1 MTYFWKIFRFAKP
14 YSKYM
19 ALNIFFNVL
28 YAFFNAFS
36 FLVLMPMLEVLF
48 GENRA
53 VYTKPSF
60 SGALDFKT
68 YVSDRMS
75 FEVTRYAGEDP
86 QRALLL
92 VISLILV
99 TFLLKNLFNYIALFF
114 ITFLRNGILKDIR
127 IALYNTITKMSMAHF
142 TEKRKGD
149 LMSRVSNDV
158 TEIQYSFLS
167 IIELLIREPLT
178 ITFALI
184 MMLGISAKL
193 TLFVLLFVPFAG
205 ILISRIGKT
214 LQPKSNKVQIEV
226 GEVLAKIEETISGL
240 NIIKAFRA
248 EGSFQAKFKD
258 TNQRLFKLSN
268 SLINR
273 MNLSSPLSE
282 FLGIGVFAVLL
293 WYGGSLVLVEKQLN
307 AAAFLT
313 FLLLAYGVLT
323 PAKGISKAL
332 YSIKK
337 GNAAAARIL
346 EVLETPNP
354 IVDPV
359 KPEKMSAF
367 SKEISFNKVSF
378 AYENELVIDKLNL
391 TIPKGSSVALVGPSG
406 GGKSTIANLVPRFYD
421 VNEGSISIDGT
432 DIRQITKNDLRS
444 LMGIVTQ
451 DSILFNDTVA
461 NNLRIA
467 KPDATE
473 KELKNAAEIANAL
486 SFIEALPKG
495 FDTAIGDQGNKLSGG
510 QKQRLSIAR
519 AVLKNPEIL
528 ILDEATSALD
538 TESERLVQEALIKM
552 MKSRT
557 SLVIAHRL
565 STIQNADLIVVLQNG
580 KIAEKGIHEEL
591 IAKNGTYKKLIE
603 LQSFQKYTP

>member
-1 MTYFWKIFRFAKP
+1 MV
-14 YSKYM
+14 
-19 ALNIFFNVL
+19 LNIFFNVL

-86 QRALLL
+86 QRALIL

-114 ITFLRNGILKDIR
+114 ITFLRNGILRDIR
-127 IALYNTITKMSMAHF
+127 ISLYNTITNMSMAHF

-149 LMSRVSNDV
+149 LISRVSNDV

-178 ITFALI
+178 IAFALI
-184 MMLGISAKL
+184 MMFSISAKL

-214 LQPKSNKVQIEV
+214 LQPKSNKVQIELS
-226 GEVLAKIEETISGL
+226 EVLAKIEETISGL

-248 EGSFQAKFKD
+248 EGVFQAKFKD

-307 AAAFLT
+307 AAAFIT
-313 FLLLAYGVLT
+313 FLGLAYGVLT

-354 IVDPV
+354 IADPV

-367 SKEISFNKVSF
+367 SKKISFNKVSF

-391 TIPKGSSVALVGPSG
+391 TIPKGSSVALVGQSG

-451 DSILFNDTVA
+451 DSILFNDTIA

-495 FDTAIGDQGNKLSGG
+495 FDTTIGDQGNKLSGG

-580 KIAEKGIHEEL
+580 KIAEKGTHEEL

-603 LQSFQKYTP
+603 LQSFQ

>member
-48 GENRA
+48 GENRS

-60 SGALDFKT
+60 SGTLDFKT

-127 IALYNTITKMSMAHF
+127 IDLYNTITKMSMAHF

-178 ITFALI
+178 IAFALI
-184 MMLGISAKL
+184 MMFSISAKL

-307 AAAFLT
+307 AAAFIT
-313 FLLLAYGVLT
+313 FLGLAYGVLT

-473 KELKNAAEIANAL
+473 NELRNAAEIANAL

-580 KIAEKGIHEEL
+580 KIAEKGTHEEL

-603 LQSFQKYTP
+603 LQSFQ

>member
-60 SGALDFKT
+60 SSALDFKT

-142 TEKRKGD
+142 TDKRKGD

-178 ITFALI
+178 IVFALL
-184 MMLGISAKL
+184 MMFSISAKL

-205 ILISRIGKT
+205 ILITRIGKT
-214 LQPKSNKVQIEV
+214 LQPKSNKVQVEV

-248 EGSFQAKFKD
+248 EGSFQSKFRD

-282 FLGIGVFAVLL
+282 FLGISVFAVLL

-307 AAAFLT
+307 AAAFIT
-313 FLLLAYGVLT
+313 FLGLAYGVLT

-332 YSIKK
+332 YNIKK

-359 KPEKMSAF
+359 KPKKMSAF
-367 SKEISFNKVSF
+367 NKGVRFNEVSF
-378 AYENELVIDKLNL
+378 AYEDELVIDKLNL

-432 DIRQITKNDLRS
+432 DIRQFTKNDLRS

-495 FDTAIGDQGNKLSGG
+495 FDTSIGDQGNKLSGG

-580 KIAEKGIHEEL
+580 KIGEKGTHEEL
-591 IAKNGTYKKLIE
+591 IAKKGAYKKLIE
-603 LQSFQKYTP
+603 LQSFQ

>member
-48 GENRA
+48 GENRS

-60 SGALDFKT
+60 SGTLDFKT

-75 FEVTRYAGEDP
+75 FEVTRFAGEDP
-86 QRALLL
+86 QRALIL

-127 IALYNTITKMSMAHF
+127 IDLYNNITKMSMAHF

-178 ITFALI
+178 IAFALI
-184 MMLGISAKL
+184 MMFSISAKL
-193 TLFVLLFVPFAG
+193 TFFVLLFVPFAG

-240 NIIKAFRA
+240 NIIKAFQA
-248 EGSFQAKFKD
+248 ERSFQAKFKD

-307 AAAFLT
+307 AAAFIT
-313 FLLLAYGVLT
+313 FLGLAYGVLT

-346 EVLETPNP
+346 EVLGTPNP

-359 KPEKMSAF
+359 KPEKMSVF

-473 KELKNAAEIANAL
+473 KELNNAAKIANAL

-565 STIQNADLIVVLQNG
+565 STIQNADLIVVLQDG
-580 KIAEKGIHEEL
+580 KIAEKGTHEEL
-591 IAKNGTYKKLIE
+591 IAKNGTYNKLIE
-603 LQSFQKYTP
+603 LQSFQ

>member
-1 MTYFWKIFRFAKP
+1 MKYFWKIFGFAKP

-48 GENRA
+48 GENRV

-60 SGALDFKT
+60 SSALDFKT

-75 FEVTRYAGEDP
+75 FEVTRYAGDDP

-127 IALYNTITKMSMAHF
+127 IALYSTITKMSMAHF
-142 TEKRKGD
+142 TDKRKGD

-178 ITFALI
+178 ISFALI
-184 MMLGISAKL
+184 MMFSISAKL
-193 TLFVLLFVPFAG
+193 TFFVLLFVPFAG

-248 EGSFQAKFKD
+248 EESFQGKFKE

-307 AAAFLT
+307 AAAFIT
-313 FLLLAYGVLT
+313 FLGLAYGVLT

-346 EVLETPNP
+346 EVLEIPNP
-354 IVDPV
+354 IIDPV
-359 KPEKMSAF
+359 NPKKMTAF
-367 SKEISFNKVSF
+367 SKGVTFNKVSF
-378 AYENELVIDKLNL
+378 AYEDKTVIDKLNL

-406 GGKSTIANLVPRFYD
+406 GGKTTIANLVPRFYD
-421 VNEGSISIDGT
+421 VSEGSISIDGT
-432 DIRQITKNDLRS
+432 DIRQFTKDDLRS

-451 DSILFNDTVA
+451 DSILFNDTVG

-467 KPDATE
+467 KPNATE
-473 KELKNAAEIANAL
+473 KELKNAAEIANTL
-486 SFIEALPKG
+486 SFIKDLPKG
-495 FDTAIGDQGNKLSGG
+495 FDTVIGDQGNKLSGG

-528 ILDEATSALD
+528 ILDEATSSLD
-538 TESERLVQEALIKM
+538 TESERLVQDALIKM

-557 SLVIAHRL
+557 SVVIAHRL

-580 KIAEKGIHEEL
+580 KIAEKGTHEEL

-603 LQSFQKYTP
+603 LQSFQ

>member
-60 SGALDFKT
+60 SSALDFKT

-178 ITFALI
+178 IVFALL
-184 MMLGISAKL
+184 MMFSISAKL

-205 ILISRIGKT
+205 ILITRIGKT
-214 LQPKSNKVQIEV
+214 LQPKSNKVQVEV

-248 EGSFQAKFKD
+248 EGSFQSKFRD

-282 FLGIGVFAVLL
+282 FLGISVFAVLL

-307 AAAFLT
+307 AAAFIT
-313 FLLLAYGVLT
+313 FLGLAYGVLT

-359 KPEKMSAF
+359 KPKKMSAF
-367 SKEISFNKVSF
+367 NKGVRFNEVSF
-378 AYENELVIDKLNL
+378 AYEDELVIDKLNL

-432 DIRQITKNDLRS
+432 DIRQFTKNDLRS

-473 KELKNAAEIANAL
+473 KELRNAAEIANAL

-495 FDTAIGDQGNKLSGG
+495 FDTSIGDQGNKLSGG

-538 TESERLVQEALIKM
+538 CLLYTSPSPRDRQ
-552 MKSRT
+552 KSRMP
-557 SLVIAHRL
+557 SSA
-565 STIQNADLIVVLQNG
+565 
-580 KIAEKGIHEEL
+580 
-591 IAKNGTYKKLIE
+591 
-603 LQSFQKYTP
+603 

>member
-1 MTYFWKIFRFAKP
+1 MV
-14 YSKYM
+14 
-19 ALNIFFNVL
+19 LNIFFNVL

-86 QRALLL
+86 QRALIL

-114 ITFLRNGILKDIR
+114 ITFLRNGILRDIR
-127 IALYNTITKMSMAHF
+127 ISLYNTITNMSMAHF

-149 LMSRVSNDV
+149 LISRVSNDV

-178 ITFALI
+178 IAFALI
-184 MMLGISAKL
+184 MMFSISAKL

-214 LQPKSNKVQIEV
+214 LQPKSNKVQIELS
-226 GEVLAKIEETISGL
+226 EVLAKIEETISGL

-248 EGSFQAKFKD
+248 EGVFQAKFKD

-307 AAAFLT
+307 AAAFIT
-313 FLLLAYGVLT
+313 FLGLAYGVLT

-354 IVDPV
+354 IADPV

-451 DSILFNDTVA
+451 DSILFNDTIA

-495 FDTAIGDQGNKLSGG
+495 FDTTIGDQGNKLSGG

-580 KIAEKGIHEEL
+580 KIAEKGTHEEL

-603 LQSFQKYTP
+603 LQSFQ

>member
-1 MTYFWKIFRFAKP
+1 MTYFWKIFGFAKP

-53 VYTKPSF
+53 VYSKPSF

-75 FEVTRYAGEDP
+75 FEVTRYAGDDP

-92 VISLILV
+92 VILLILV
-99 TFLLKNLFNYIALFF
+99 TFLLKNLFNYTALFF

-178 ITFALI
+178 IAFALV
-184 MMLGISAKL
+184 MMFSISAEL

-282 FLGIGVFAVLL
+282 FLGIGVFAILL
-293 WYGGSLVLVEKQLN
+293 WYGGSLVLVENQLN
-307 AAAFLT
+307 AAAFIT
-313 FLLLAYGVLT
+313 FLGLAYGVLT

-337 GNAAAARIL
+337 GNAAAARIV

-354 IVDPV
+354 IIDPQN
-359 KPEKMSAF
+359 PAKMTAF
-367 SKEISFNKVSF
+367 NKEISFNKVFF
-378 AYENELVIDKLNL
+378 AYEDELVIDKLNL
-391 TIPKGSSVALVGPSG
+391 IIPKGSSVALVGPSG

-421 VNEGSISIDGT
+421 VREGNISIDGT
-432 DIRQITKNDLRS
+432 DIRQFTKNDLRS

-486 SFIEALPKG
+486 SFIDALPKG
-495 FDTAIGDQGNKLSGG
+495 FDTEIGDQGNKLSGG

-580 KIAEKGIHEEL
+580 KITEQGTHEEL

-603 LQSFQKYTP
+603 LQSFQ

>member
-19 ALNIFFNVL
+19 ALNIFSNVL

-48 GENRA
+48 GENRS

-86 QRALLL
+86 QRALVL

-127 IALYNTITKMSMAHF
+127 IDLYNTITKMSMAHF

-178 ITFALI
+178 IAFALI
-184 MMLGISAKL
+184 MMFSISAKL

-307 AAAFLT
+307 AAAFIT
-313 FLLLAYGVLT
+313 FLGLAYGVLT

-354 IVDPV
+354 IADPV

-391 TIPKGSSVALVGPSG
+391 TIPKGYSVALVGQSG

-467 KPDATE
+467 KPNATE
-473 KELKNAAEIANAL
+473 KELKNATEIANAL

-495 FDTAIGDQGNKLSGG
+495 FETTIGDQGNKLSGG

-552 MKSRT
+552 MKTRT

-580 KIAEKGIHEEL
+580 KIAEKGTHEEL
-591 IAKNGTYKKLIE
+591 IEKNGTYKKLIE
-603 LQSFQKYTP
+603 LQSFQ

>member
-1 MTYFWKIFRFAKP
+1 MKYFWKIFRFAKP

-48 GENRA
+48 GENRS
-53 VYTKPSF
+53 VYTRPSF
-60 SGALDFKT
+60 SGTLDFKT

-127 IALYNTITKMSMAHF
+127 IDLYNTITKMSMAHF

-178 ITFALI
+178 IAFALI
-184 MMLGISAKL
+184 MMFSISAKL

-307 AAAFLT
+307 AAAFIT
-313 FLLLAYGVLT
+313 FLGLAYGVLT

-354 IVDPV
+354 IADPL

-391 TIPKGSSVALVGPSG
+391 TIPKGSSVALVGQSG

-486 SFIEALPKG
+486 SFIEALPKR
-495 FDTAIGDQGNKLSGG
+495 FDTTIGDQGNKLSGG

-580 KIAEKGIHEEL
+580 KIAEKGTHEEL
-591 IAKNGTYKKLIE
+591 ITKNGTYKKLIE
-603 LQSFQKYTP
+603 LQSFQ

>member
-48 GENRA
+48 GENRS
-53 VYTKPSF
+53 VYTKTSF

-86 QRALLL
+86 QRALVL

-99 TFLLKNLFNYIALFF
+99 TFLFKNLFNYIALFF

-127 IALYNTITKMSMAHF
+127 ISLYNTITKMSMAHF

-178 ITFALI
+178 IAFALI
-184 MMLGISAKL
+184 MMFSISAKL

-226 GEVLAKIEETISGL
+226 SEVLAKIEETISGL

-258 TNQRLFKLSN
+258 TNQRLFRLSN

-293 WYGGSLVLVEKQLN
+293 WYGGSLVLVEKHLN
-307 AAAFLT
+307 AAAFIT
-313 FLLLAYGVLT
+313 FLGLAYGVLT
-323 PAKGISKAL
+323 PAKGISKAM

-378 AYENELVIDKLNL
+378 AYEEEIVIDKLNL
-391 TIPKGSSVALVGPSG
+391 TIPKGSSIALVGPSG

-432 DIRQITKNDLRS
+432 DIRQFTKNDLRS

-461 NNLRIA
+461 NNLRVA

-473 KELKNAAEIANAL
+473 KELMSAAEIANAH
-486 SFIEALPKG
+486 SFIKALHKG

-580 KIAEKGIHEEL
+580 KITEKGTHEEL
-591 IAKNGTYKKLIE
+591 IAKKGTYKKLIE
-603 LQSFQKYTP
+603 LQSFQ

>member
-60 SGALDFKT
+60 SSALDFKT

-178 ITFALI
+178 IVFALL
-184 MMLGISAKL
+184 MMFSISAKL

-205 ILISRIGKT
+205 ILITRIGKT
-214 LQPKSNKVQIEV
+214 LQPKSNKVQVEV

-248 EGSFQAKFKD
+248 EGSFQSKFRD

-282 FLGIGVFAVLL
+282 FLGISVFAVLL

-307 AAAFLT
+307 AAAFIT
-313 FLLLAYGVLT
+313 FLGLAYGVLT

-354 IVDPV
+354 IADPM

-432 DIRQITKNDLRS
+432 DIRQFTKNDLRS

-451 DSILFNDTVA
+451 DSILFNDTVV

-495 FDTAIGDQGNKLSGG
+495 FDTSIGDQGNKLSGG

-538 TESERLVQEALIKM
+538 TESERLVQEALIEM

-580 KIAEKGIHEEL
+580 KIAEKGTHEEL
-591 IAKNGTYKKLIE
+591 IAKKGTYKKLIE
-603 LQSFQKYTP
+603 LQSFQ

>member
-53 VYTKPSF
+53 VYTKPLF
-60 SGALDFKT
+60 SSALDFKT

-127 IALYNTITKMSMAHF
+127 IALYNTITKMSMTHF

-178 ITFALI
+178 IVFALL
-184 MMLGISAKL
+184 MMFSISAKL

-205 ILISRIGKT
+205 ILITRIGKT
-214 LQPKSNKVQIEV
+214 LQPKSNKVQVEV

-248 EGSFQAKFKD
+248 EGSFQSKFRD

-282 FLGIGVFAVLL
+282 FLGISVFAVLL

-307 AAAFLT
+307 AAAFIT
-313 FLLLAYGVLT
+313 FLGLAYGVLT

-359 KPEKMSAF
+359 KPKKMSAF
-367 SKEISFNKVSF
+367 NKGVRFNEVSF
-378 AYENELVIDKLNL
+378 AYEDELVIDKLNL

-432 DIRQITKNDLRS
+432 DIRQFTKNDLRS

-467 KPDATE
+467 KPDANE

-495 FDTAIGDQGNKLSGG
+495 FDTSIGDQGNKLSGG

-565 STIQNADLIVVLQNG
+565 STIQNADLIVVFQNG
-580 KIAEKGIHEEL
+580 KIAEKGTHEEL
-591 IAKNGTYKKLIE
+591 IAKKGTYKKLIE
-603 LQSFQKYTP
+603 LQSFQ

>member
-60 SGALDFKT
+60 SSALDFKT

-178 ITFALI
+178 IVFALL
-184 MMLGISAKL
+184 MMFSISAKL

-205 ILISRIGKT
+205 ILITRIGKT
-214 LQPKSNKVQIEV
+214 LQPKSNKVQVEV

-248 EGSFQAKFKD
+248 EGSFQSKFRD

-282 FLGIGVFAVLL
+282 FLGISVFAVLL

-307 AAAFLT
+307 AAAFIT
-313 FLLLAYGVLT
+313 FLGLAYGVLT

-359 KPEKMSAF
+359 KPKKMSAF
-367 SKEISFNKVSF
+367 NKGVRFNEVSF
-378 AYENELVIDKLNL
+378 AYEDELVIDKLNL

-432 DIRQITKNDLRS
+432 DIRQFTKNDLRS

-486 SFIEALPKG
+486 SYIEALPKG
-495 FDTAIGDQGNKLSGG
+495 FDTRIGDQGNKLSGG

-580 KIAEKGIHEEL
+580 KIAEKGTHEEL
-591 IAKNGTYKKLIE
+591 IAKKGTYKKLIE
-603 LQSFQKYTP
+603 LQSFQ

>member
-1 MTYFWKIFRFAKP
+1 
-14 YSKYM
+14 M

-53 VYTKPSF
+53 VYAKPLF
-60 SGALDFKT
+60 SSALDFKT

-178 ITFALI
+178 IVFALL
-184 MMLGISAKL
+184 MMFSISAKL

-205 ILISRIGKT
+205 ILITRIGKT
-214 LQPKSNKVQIEV
+214 LQPKSNKVQVEV

-248 EGSFQAKFKD
+248 EGSFQSKFRD

-282 FLGIGVFAVLL
+282 FLGISVFAVLL

-307 AAAFLT
+307 AAAFIT
-313 FLLLAYGVLT
+313 FLGLAYGVLT

-359 KPEKMSAF
+359 KPKKMSAF
-367 SKEISFNKVSF
+367 NKGVRFNEVSF
-378 AYENELVIDKLNL
+378 AYEDELVIDKLNL

-432 DIRQITKNDLRS
+432 DIRQFTKNDLRS

-495 FDTAIGDQGNKLSGG
+495 FDTSIGDQGNKLSGG

-580 KIAEKGIHEEL
+580 KIAEKGTHEEL
-591 IAKNGTYKKLIE
+591 IAKKGTYKKLIE
-603 LQSFQKYTP
+603 LQSFQ

>member
-60 SGALDFKT
+60 SSALDFKT
-68 YVSDRMS
+68 YVSNRMS

-178 ITFALI
+178 IAFALI
-184 MMLGISAKL
+184 MMFSISAKL

-258 TNQRLFKLSN
+258 TNQRLFRLSN

-307 AAAFLT
+307 AAAFIT
-313 FLLLAYGVLT
+313 FLGLAYGVLT
-323 PAKGISKAL
+323 PAKGISKAM

-359 KPEKMSAF
+359 KTEKMSAF
-367 SKEISFNKVSF
+367 SKGISFNKVSF
-378 AYENELVIDKLNL
+378 AYEEEIVIDKLNL
-391 TIPKGSSVALVGPSG
+391 TIPKGSSIALVGPSG

-486 SFIEALPKG
+486 SFIESLPKG

-580 KIAEKGIHEEL
+580 KITEKGTHEEL
-591 IAKNGTYKKLIE
+591 IAKKGTYKKLIE
-603 LQSFQKYTP
+603 LQSFQ

>member
-14 YSKYM
+14 YYKYM

-53 VYTKPSF
+53 VYTKPLLS
-60 SGALDFKT
+60 SALDFKT

-127 IALYNTITKMSMAHF
+127 IALYSTITKMSMAHF

-178 ITFALI
+178 IVFALL
-184 MMLGISAKL
+184 MMFSISAKL

-205 ILISRIGKT
+205 ILITRIGKT
-214 LQPKSNKVQIEV
+214 LQPKSNKVQVEV

-248 EGSFQAKFKD
+248 EGSFQSKFRD

-282 FLGIGVFAVLL
+282 FLGISVFAVLL

-307 AAAFLT
+307 AAAFIT
-313 FLLLAYGVLT
+313 FLGLAYGVLT

-346 EVLETPNP
+346 EVLETSNP

-359 KPEKMSAF
+359 KPKKMSAF
-367 SKEISFNKVSF
+367 NKGVRFNKVSF
-378 AYENELVIDKLNL
+378 AYEDELVIDKLNL

-432 DIRQITKNDLRS
+432 DIRQFTKNDLRS

-473 KELKNAAEIANAL
+473 KELRNAAEIANAL

-495 FDTAIGDQGNKLSGG
+495 FDTSIGDQGNKLSGG

-580 KIAEKGIHEEL
+580 KIAEKGTHEEL
-591 IAKNGTYKKLIE
+591 IAKKGTYKKLIE
-603 LQSFQKYTP
+603 LQSFQ

>member
-1 MTYFWKIFRFAKP
+1 
-14 YSKYM
+14 
-19 ALNIFFNVL
+19 
-28 YAFFNAFS
+28 
-36 FLVLMPMLEVLF
+36 MLEVLF
-48 GENRA
+48 GENR
-53 VYTKPSF
+53 VVETKPSF
-60 SGALDFKT
+60 NSAMDFKSF
-68 YVSDRMS
+68 VSDRMNY
-75 FEVTRYAGEDP
+75 EVTRFSNDDP
-86 QRALLL
+86 ERALLL

-99 TFLLKNLFNYIALFF
+99 TFFLKNIFNYAALFF

-127 IALYNTITKMSMAHF
+127 IALYNKVTNMSMSHF

-178 ITFALI
+178 IFFALI
-184 MMLGISAKL
+184 MMFSISAKL
-193 TLFVLLFVPFAG
+193 TLFVLIFVPFAG

-248 EGSFQAKFKD
+248 ESNFQEKFKQ

-282 FLGIGVFAVLL
+282 FMGIGVFAVLL
-293 WYGGSLVLVEKQLN
+293 WYGGSLVLVEKQMN
-307 AAAFLT
+307 AAAFIT
-313 FLLLAYGVLT
+313 FLGLAYGVLT

-332 YSIKK
+332 YNIKK
-337 GNAAAARIL
+337 GNAAAARVL
-346 EVLETPNP
+346 EVLETENP
-354 IVDPV
+354 IKNPKNPLDFG
-359 KPEKMSAF
+359 K
-367 SKEISFNKVSF
+367 FNKNITFNDVSF
-378 AYENELVIDKLNL
+378 SYENEIVIDTLNL
-391 TIPKGSSVALVGPSG
+391 TIKKGTSVALVGPSG

-421 VNEGSISIDGT
+421 VTKGCIQIDGN
-432 DIRQITKNDLRS
+432 DIRDISKDDLRE

-451 DSILFNDTVA
+451 DSILFNDSIR

-467 KPDATE
+467 KPDATDE
-473 KELKNAAEIANAL
+473 EMRKATQIANAL
-486 SFIEALPKG
+486 SFIEALPNG
-495 FDTAIGDQGNKLSGG
+495 FDTVIGDQGNKLSGG
-510 QKQRLSIAR
+510 QKQRLSISR
-519 AVLKNPEIL
+519 AVLKDPAVL

-538 TESERLVQEALIKM
+538 TESERLVQDALIQM
-552 MKSRT
+552 MKNRT

-565 STIQNADLIVVLQNG
+565 STIQNADLIIVLQNG
-580 KIAEKGIHEEL
+580 KIVEKGKHEEL
-591 IAKNGTYKKLIE
+591 IAKKGVYKKLIE
-603 LQSFQKYTP
+603 LQSFQ

>member
-1 MTYFWKIFRFAKP
+1 
-14 YSKYM
+14 
-19 ALNIFFNVL
+19 
-28 YAFFNAFS
+28 
-36 FLVLMPMLEVLF
+36 MLEVLF

-127 IALYNTITKMSMAHF
+127 ISLYNTITKMSMAHF

-178 ITFALI
+178 IAFALI
-184 MMLGISAKL
+184 MMFSISAKL

-258 TNQRLFKLSN
+258 TNQRLFRLSN

-307 AAAFLT
+307 AAAFIT
-313 FLLLAYGVLT
+313 FLGLAYGVLT

-378 AYENELVIDKLNL
+378 AYEEEIVIDKLNL

-432 DIRQITKNDLRS
+432 DIRRFTKNDLRS

-473 KELKNAAEIANAL
+473 KELKNAAKIANAL

-580 KIAEKGIHEEL
+580 KIAEKGTHEEL

-603 LQSFQKYTP
+603 LQSFQ

>member
-127 IALYNTITKMSMAHF
+127 ISLYNTITKMSMAHF

-178 ITFALI
+178 IAFALI
-184 MMLGISAKL
+184 MMFSISAKL

-258 TNQRLFKLSN
+258 TNQRLFRLSN

-307 AAAFLT
+307 AAAFIT
-313 FLLLAYGVLT
+313 FLGLAYGVLT

-378 AYENELVIDKLNL
+378 AYEEEIVIDKLNL

-432 DIRQITKNDLRS
+432 DIRRFTKNDLRS

-495 FDTAIGDQGNKLSGG
+495 LDTAIGDQGNKLSGG

-580 KIAEKGIHEEL
+580 KIAEKGTHEEL

-603 LQSFQKYTP
+603 LQSFQ

>member
-1 MTYFWKIFRFAKP
+1 
-14 YSKYM
+14 M
-19 ALNIFFNVL
+19 AMNIFFNVL

-178 ITFALI
+178 IAFALI
-184 MMLGISAKL
+184 MMFSISAKL
-193 TLFVLLFVPFAG
+193 TFFVLLFVPFAG

-214 LQPKSNKVQIEV
+214 LQPKSNKVQIEI

-248 EGSFQAKFKD
+248 EGLFQAKFKD

-307 AAAFLT
+307 AAAFIT
-313 FLLLAYGVLT
+313 FLGLAYGVLT
-323 PAKGISKAL
+323 PAKGISKSL

-359 KPEKMSAF
+359 NPKKMSAF
-367 SKEISFNKVSF
+367 GKEITFNKVSF
-378 AYENELVIDKLNL
+378 AYEEELVIDNFNL

-421 VNEGSISIDGT
+421 VREGSISLDGT
-432 DIRQITKNDLRS
+432 DVRQITKNDLRS

-473 KELKNAAEIANAL
+473 KELNNAAEIANAL

-495 FDTAIGDQGNKLSGG
+495 FDTGIGDQGNKLSGG

-557 SLVIAHRL
+557 SLIIAHRL

-580 KIAEKGIHEEL
+580 KITEKGTHEEL

-603 LQSFQKYTP
+603 LQSFQ

>member
-60 SGALDFKT
+60 SSTLDFKT
-68 YVSDRMS
+68 YLSDRMS

-178 ITFALI
+178 IVFALL
-184 MMLGISAKL
+184 MMFSISAKL

-205 ILISRIGKT
+205 ILITRIGKT
-214 LQPKSNKVQIEV
+214 LQPKSNKVQVEV

-248 EGSFQAKFKD
+248 EGSFQSKFRD

-282 FLGIGVFAVLL
+282 FLGISVFAVLL

-307 AAAFLT
+307 AAAFIT
-313 FLLLAYGVLT
+313 FLGLAYGVLT

-359 KPEKMSAF
+359 KPKKMSAF
-367 SKEISFNKVSF
+367 NKGVRFNEVSF
-378 AYENELVIDKLNL
+378 AYEDELVIDKLNL

-432 DIRQITKNDLRS
+432 DIRQFTKNDLRS

-495 FDTAIGDQGNKLSGG
+495 FDTSIGDQGNKLSGG

-580 KIAEKGIHEEL
+580 KIAEKGTHEEL
-591 IAKNGTYKKLIE
+591 IAKKGTYKKLIE
-603 LQSFQKYTP
+603 LQSFQ

>member
-1 MTYFWKIFRFAKP
+1 
-14 YSKYM
+14 M

-127 IALYNTITKMSMAHF
+127 ISLYNTITKMSMAHF

-184 MMLGISAKL
+184 MMFSISAKL
-193 TLFVLLFVPFAG
+193 SLFVLLFVPFAG

-258 TNQRLFKLSN
+258 TNQRLFRLSN

-307 AAAFLT
+307 AAAFIT
-313 FLLLAYGVLT
+313 FLGLAYGVLT

-391 TIPKGSSVALVGPSG
+391 TIPKGSSVALVGTSG

-432 DIRQITKNDLRS
+432 DIRQITKNELRS

-495 FDTAIGDQGNKLSGG
+495 FDATIGDQGNKLSGG

-557 SLVIAHRL
+557 SLIIAHRL

-580 KIAEKGIHEEL
+580 KITEKGTHEEL
-591 IAKNGTYKKLIE
+591 VAKKGTYKKLIE
-603 LQSFQKYTP
+603 LQSFQ

>member
-60 SGALDFKT
+60 SSALDFKT

-178 ITFALI
+178 IVFALL
-184 MMLGISAKL
+184 MMFSISAKL

-205 ILISRIGKT
+205 ILITRIGKT
-214 LQPKSNKVQIEV
+214 LQPKSNKVQVEV

-248 EGSFQAKFKD
+248 EGSFQSKFRD

-282 FLGIGVFAVLL
+282 FLGISVFAVLL

-307 AAAFLT
+307 AAAFIT
-313 FLLLAYGVLT
+313 FLGLAYGVLT

-359 KPEKMSAF
+359 KPKKMSAF
-367 SKEISFNKVSF
+367 NKGVRFNKVSF
-378 AYENELVIDKLNL
+378 AYGDELVIDKLNL

-432 DIRQITKNDLRS
+432 DIRQFTKNDLRS

-495 FDTAIGDQGNKLSGG
+495 FDTSIGDQGNKLSGG

-580 KIAEKGIHEEL
+580 KIAEKGTHEEL
-591 IAKNGTYKKLIE
+591 IAKKGTYKKLIE
-603 LQSFQKYTP
+603 LQSFQ

>member
-60 SGALDFKT
+60 SSALDFKT

-178 ITFALI
+178 IVFALL
-184 MMLGISAKL
+184 MMFSISAKL

-205 ILISRIGKT
+205 ILITRIGKT
-214 LQPKSNKVQIEV
+214 LQPKSNKVQVEV

-248 EGSFQAKFKD
+248 EGSFQSKFRD

-282 FLGIGVFAVLL
+282 FLGISVFAVLL

-307 AAAFLT
+307 AAAFIT
-313 FLLLAYGVLT
+313 FLGLAYGVLT

-359 KPEKMSAF
+359 KPKKMSAF
-367 SKEISFNKVSF
+367 NKGVRFNEVSF
-378 AYENELVIDKLNL
+378 AYEDELVIDKLNL

-432 DIRQITKNDLRS
+432 DIRQFTKNDLRS

-495 FDTAIGDQGNKLSGG
+495 FDTSIGDQGNKLSGG

-580 KIAEKGIHEEL
+580 KIAEKGTHEEL
-591 IAKNGTYKKLIE
+591 ITKKGTYKKLIE
-603 LQSFQKYTP
+603 LQSFQ

>member
-53 VYTKPSF
+53 VYTKPLF
-60 SGALDFKT
+60 SSALDFKT

-178 ITFALI
+178 IVFALL
-184 MMLGISAKL
+184 MMFSISAKL

-205 ILISRIGKT
+205 ILITRIGKT
-214 LQPKSNKVQIEV
+214 LQPKSNKVQVEV

-248 EGSFQAKFKD
+248 EGSFQSKFRD

-282 FLGIGVFAVLL
+282 FLGISVFAVLL

-307 AAAFLT
+307 AAAFIT
-313 FLLLAYGVLT
+313 FLGLAYGVLT

-359 KPEKMSAF
+359 KPKKMSAF
-367 SKEISFNKVSF
+367 NKGVRFNEVSF
-378 AYENELVIDKLNL
+378 AYEDELVIDKLNL

-432 DIRQITKNDLRS
+432 DIRQFTKNDLRS

-495 FDTAIGDQGNKLSGG
+495 FDTSIGDQGNKLSGG

-580 KIAEKGIHEEL
+580 KIAEKGTHEEL
-591 IAKNGTYKKLIE
+591 IAKKGTYKKLIE
-603 LQSFQKYTP
+603 LQSFQ

>member
-1 MTYFWKIFRFAKP
+1 
-14 YSKYM
+14 
-19 ALNIFFNVL
+19 
-28 YAFFNAFS
+28 
-36 FLVLMPMLEVLF
+36 MPMLEVLF

-127 IALYNTITKMSMAHF
+127 ISLYNTITKMSMAHF

-184 MMLGISAKL
+184 MMFSISAKL
-193 TLFVLLFVPFAG
+193 SLFVLLFVPFAG

-258 TNQRLFKLSN
+258 TNQRLFRLSN

-307 AAAFLT
+307 AAAFIT
-313 FLLLAYGVLT
+313 FLGLAYGVLT

-391 TIPKGSSVALVGPSG
+391 TIPKGSSVALVGTSG

-432 DIRQITKNDLRS
+432 DIRQITKNELRS

-495 FDTAIGDQGNKLSGG
+495 FDATIGDQGNKLSGG

-557 SLVIAHRL
+557 SLIIAHRL

-580 KIAEKGIHEEL
+580 KITEKGTHEEL
-591 IAKNGTYKKLIE
+591 IAKKGTYKKLIE
-603 LQSFQKYTP
+603 LQSFQ

>member
-1 MTYFWKIFRFAKP
+1 MSYFWKIFGFARP
-14 YSKYM
+14 YKKYM
-19 ALNIFFNVL
+19 ALNVFFNIL

-48 GENRA
+48 GENR
-53 VYTKPSF
+53 VVETKPSF
-60 SGALDFKT
+60 NSAMDFKSF
-68 YVSDRMS
+68 VSDRMNY
-75 FEVTRYAGEDP
+75 EVTRFSNDDP
-86 QRALLL
+86 ERALLL

-99 TFLLKNLFNYIALFF
+99 TFFLKNIFNYAALFF
-114 ITFLRNGILKDIR
+114 ITFLRNGTLKDIR
-127 IALYNTITKMSMAHF
+127 IALYNKVTNMSMSHF

-178 ITFALI
+178 IFFALI
-184 MMLGISAKL
+184 MMFSISAKL
-193 TLFVLLFVPFAG
+193 TLFVLIFVPFAG

-248 EGSFQAKFKD
+248 ESNFQEKFKQ

-282 FLGIGVFAVLL
+282 FMGIGVFAVLL
-293 WYGGSLVLVEKQLN
+293 WYGGSLVLVEKQMN
-307 AAAFLT
+307 AAAFIT
-313 FLLLAYGVLT
+313 FLGLAYGVLT

-332 YSIKK
+332 YNIKK
-337 GNAAAARIL
+337 GNAAAARVL
-346 EVLETPNP
+346 EVLETENP
-354 IVDPV
+354 IKNP
-359 KPEKMSAF
+359 KNPLGFGK
-367 SKEISFNKVSF
+367 FNKNITFNDVSF
-378 AYENELVIDKLNL
+378 SYENEIVIDTLNL
-391 TIPKGSSVALVGPSG
+391 TIKKGTSVALVGPSG

-421 VNEGSISIDGT
+421 VTKGCIQIDGN
-432 DIRQITKNDLRS
+432 DIRDISKDDLRE

-451 DSILFNDTVA
+451 DSILFNDSIR

-467 KPDATE
+467 KPDATDE
-473 KELKNAAEIANAL
+473 EMRKATQIANAL
-486 SFIEALPKG
+486 SFIEALPNG
-495 FDTAIGDQGNKLSGG
+495 FDTVIGDQGNKLSGG
-510 QKQRLSIAR
+510 QKQRLSISR
-519 AVLKNPEIL
+519 AVLKDPAVL

-538 TESERLVQEALIKM
+538 TESERLVQDALIQM
-552 MKSRT
+552 MKNRT

-565 STIQNADLIVVLQNG
+565 STIQNADLIIVLQNG
-580 KIAEKGIHEEL
+580 KIVEKGKHEEL
-591 IAKNGTYKKLIE
+591 IAKKGVLSLIHI
-603 LQSFQKYTP
+603 

>member
-48 GENRA
+48 GENRS

-60 SGALDFKT
+60 SGTLDFKT

-127 IALYNTITKMSMAHF
+127 IDLYNTITKMSMAHF

-178 ITFALI
+178 IAFALI
-184 MMLGISAKL
+184 MMFSISAKM
-193 TLFVLLFVPFAG
+193 TLFVLVFVPFAG
-205 ILISRIGKT
+205 ILITRVGKT

-248 EGSFQAKFKD
+248 EESFQAKFKY

-293 WYGGSLVLVEKQLN
+293 WYGGSLVLVEKQLSI
-307 AAAFLT
+307 AFIT
-313 FLLLAYGVLT
+313 FLGLAYGVLT

-346 EVLETPNP
+346 EVLETTNP
-354 IVDPV
+354 IVDPMNP
-359 KPEKMSAF
+359 KIISSF

-378 AYENELVIDKLNL
+378 AYEDELVIDKINLN
-391 TIPKGSSVALVGPSG
+391 IPKGSSVALVGPSG

-421 VNEGSISIDGT
+421 VSEGYISIDGT
-432 DIRQITKNDLRS
+432 DVRRITKDDLRS
-444 LMGIVTQ
+444 FMGIVTQ

-461 NNLRIA
+461 NKLRIA
-467 KPDATE
+467 KPDASE
-473 KELKNAAEIANAL
+473 KELKNAAKIANAL

-557 SLVIAHRL
+557 SIVIAHRL

-580 KIAEKGIHEEL
+580 KIAEKGTHEEL

-603 LQSFQKYTP
+603 LQSFQ

>member
-60 SGALDFKT
+60 SSALDFKT

-178 ITFALI
+178 IVFALF
-184 MMLGISAKL
+184 MMFSISAKL

-205 ILISRIGKT
+205 ILITRIGKT
-214 LQPKSNKVQIEV
+214 LQPKSNKVQVEV

-248 EGSFQAKFKD
+248 EGSFQSKFRD

-282 FLGIGVFAVLL
+282 FLGISVFAVLL

-307 AAAFLT
+307 AAAFIT
-313 FLLLAYGVLT
+313 FLGLAYGVLT

-359 KPEKMSAF
+359 KPKKMSAF
-367 SKEISFNKVSF
+367 NKGVRFNEVSF
-378 AYENELVIDKLNL
+378 AYEDELVIDKLNL

-421 VNEGSISIDGT
+421 VNEGSISIDGK
-432 DIRQITKNDLRS
+432 DIRQFTKNDLRS

-495 FDTAIGDQGNKLSGG
+495 FDTSIGDQGNKLSGG

-580 KIAEKGIHEEL
+580 KIAEKGTHEEL
-591 IAKNGTYKKLIE
+591 IAKKGTYKKLIE
-603 LQSFQKYTP
+603 LQSFQ

>member
-60 SGALDFKT
+60 SSALDFKT

-178 ITFALI
+178 IVFALL
-184 MMLGISAKL
+184 MMFSISAKL

-205 ILISRIGKT
+205 ILITRIGKT
-214 LQPKSNKVQIEV
+214 LQPKSNKVQVEV

-248 EGSFQAKFKD
+248 EGSFQSKFRD

-282 FLGIGVFAVLL
+282 FLGISVFAVLL

-307 AAAFLT
+307 AAAFIT
-313 FLLLAYGVLT
+313 FLGLAYGVLT

-359 KPEKMSAF
+359 KPKKMSAF
-367 SKEISFNKVSF
+367 NKGVRFNEVSF
-378 AYENELVIDKLNL
+378 AYEDEHVIDKLNL

-432 DIRQITKNDLRS
+432 DIRQFTKNDLRS

-495 FDTAIGDQGNKLSGG
+495 FDTSIGDQGNKLSGG

-580 KIAEKGIHEEL
+580 KIAEKGTHEEL
-591 IAKNGTYKKLIE
+591 IAKKGTYKKLIE
-603 LQSFQKYTP
+603 LQSFQ

>member
-53 VYTKPSF
+53 VYTKPLF
-60 SGALDFKT
+60 SSALDFKT

-178 ITFALI
+178 IVFALL
-184 MMLGISAKL
+184 MMFSISAKL

-205 ILISRIGKT
+205 ILITRIGKT
-214 LQPKSNKVQIEV
+214 LQPKSNKVQVEV

-248 EGSFQAKFKD
+248 EGSFQSKFRD

-282 FLGIGVFAVLL
+282 FLGISVFAVLL

-307 AAAFLT
+307 AAAFIT
-313 FLLLAYGVLT
+313 FLGLAYGVLT

-359 KPEKMSAF
+359 KPKKMSAF
-367 SKEISFNKVSF
+367 NKGVRFSEVSF
-378 AYENELVIDKLNL
+378 AYGDELVIDKLNL

-432 DIRQITKNDLRS
+432 DIRQFTKNDLRS

-495 FDTAIGDQGNKLSGG
+495 FDTSIGDQGNKLSGG

-580 KIAEKGIHEEL
+580 KIGEKGTHEEL
-591 IAKNGTYKKLIE
+591 IAKKGAYKKLIE
-603 LQSFQKYTP
+603 LQSFQ

>member
-60 SGALDFKT
+60 SSALDFKT

-178 ITFALI
+178 IVFALL
-184 MMLGISAKL
+184 MMFSISAKL

-205 ILISRIGKT
+205 ILITRIGKT
-214 LQPKSNKVQIEV
+214 LQPKSNKVQVEV

-248 EGSFQAKFKD
+248 EGSFQSKFRD

-282 FLGIGVFAVLL
+282 FLGISVFAVLL

-307 AAAFLT
+307 AAAFIT
-313 FLLLAYGVLT
+313 FLGLAYGVLT

-359 KPEKMSAF
+359 KPKKMSAF
-367 SKEISFNKVSF
+367 NKGVRFNEVSF
-378 AYENELVIDKLNL
+378 AYEDELVIDKLNL

-432 DIRQITKNDLRS
+432 DIRQFTKNDLRS

-467 KPDATE
+467 KHDATE
-473 KELKNAAEIANAL
+473 NELRNAAEIANAL

-580 KIAEKGIHEEL
+580 KIAEKGTHEEL

-603 LQSFQKYTP
+603 LQSFQ

>member
-60 SGALDFKT
+60 SSTLDFKT

-178 ITFALI
+178 IVFALL
-184 MMLGISAKL
+184 MMFSISAKL

-205 ILISRIGKT
+205 ILITRIGKT
-214 LQPKSNKVQIEV
+214 LQPKSNKVQVEV

-248 EGSFQAKFKD
+248 EGSFQSKFRD

-282 FLGIGVFAVLL
+282 FLGISVFAVLL

-307 AAAFLT
+307 AAAFIT
-313 FLLLAYGVLT
+313 FLGLAYGVLT

-359 KPEKMSAF
+359 KPKKMSAF
-367 SKEISFNKVSF
+367 NKGVRFNEVSF
-378 AYENELVIDKLNL
+378 AYEDELVIDKLNL

-432 DIRQITKNDLRS
+432 DIRQFTKNDLRS

-495 FDTAIGDQGNKLSGG
+495 FDTSIGDQGNKLSGG

-580 KIAEKGIHEEL
+580 KIAEKGTHEEL
-591 IAKNGTYKKLIE
+591 IAKKGTYKKLIE
-603 LQSFQKYTP
+603 LQSFQ

>member
-1 MTYFWKIFRFAKP
+1 
-14 YSKYM
+14 M

-53 VYTKPSF
+53 VFTKPSF
-60 SGALDFKT
+60 SGAFDFKT
-68 YVSDRMS
+68 YLSERMS
-75 FEVTRYAGEDP
+75 YEVTRYAGDDP
-86 QRALLL
+86 QSALIL
-92 VISLILV
+92 VVSLILM

-127 IALYNTITKMSMAHF
+127 ITLFNKITKMSMAHF

-158 TEIQYSFLS
+158 SEIQYSFLS

-178 ITFALI
+178 IVFALI
-184 MMLGISAKL
+184 MMFSISAKL
-193 TLFVLLFVPFAG
+193 TFFVLLFVPFAG
-205 ILISRIGKT
+205 ILISRIGKS

-226 GEVLAKIEETISGL
+226 GEILAKIEETISGL

-248 EGSFQAKFKD
+248 ERLFQDKFKT

-282 FLGIGVFAVLL
+282 FLGIGVFGVLL

-307 AAAFLT
+307 AAAVIT
-313 FLLLAYGVLT
+313 FFGLAYGVLT

-337 GNAAAARIL
+337 GNAAAARII
-346 EVLETPNP
+346 EVLETSNP

-359 KPEKMSAF
+359 NPKKMGRF
-367 SKEISFNKVSF
+367 TKGISFNKVYF
-378 AYENELVIDKLNL
+378 GYEDEIAIDNLNL
-391 TIPKGSSVALVGPSG
+391 TIPKGSAVALVGPSG
-406 GGKSTIANLVPRFYD
+406 GGKSTIAKLVPRFYD
-421 VNEGSISIDGT
+421 VREGSISIDGT
-432 DIRQITKNDLRS
+432 DIRQFTKNDLRS

-467 KPDATE
+467 KPDASE
-473 KELKNAAEIANAL
+473 KELINATKIANAL

-495 FDTAIGDQGNKLSGG
+495 FDTVIGDQGNKLSGG

-565 STIQNADLIVVLQNG
+565 STIQNADLIVVLKNG
-580 KIAEKGIHEEL
+580 KIAEKGTHEEL

-603 LQSFQKYTP
+603 LQSFQ